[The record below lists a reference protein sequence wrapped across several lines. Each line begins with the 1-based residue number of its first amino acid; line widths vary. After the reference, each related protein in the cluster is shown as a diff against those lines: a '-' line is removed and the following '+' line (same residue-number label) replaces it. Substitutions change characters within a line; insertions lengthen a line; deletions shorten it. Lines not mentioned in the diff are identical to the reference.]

1 MTPLSASISGSF
13 ADTVLGGPMLYAVP
27 IAALAGLVSFLSP
40 CILPLVPG
48 YVGYVTG
55 LTGADLAEHK
65 SKRVFA
71 GVGLFV
77 LGFSVIYIAYGLAF
91 SFAGMALKPWIEP
104 VTRVLGVVVILAGIV
119 FMGGMK
125 WLQRDRKIASRPPAG
140 LWGAPLLGATF
151 GLGWGPCIGPTLA
164 AVLSLSYTMGPGTGS
179 GVARG
184 TLLTFVYC
192 LGLGIP
198 FVLVALL
205 MRAGMGKLQF
215 FRKHRVA
222 VMRFGG
228 VMLICVGV
236 LLVSGLWTDLV
247 GNLQGTIGQF
257 KPVI

>member
-1 MTPLSASISGSF
+1 M
-13 ADTVLGGPMLYAVP
+13 
-27 IAALAGLVSFLSP
+27 SFLSP

-55 LTGADLAEHK
+55 LTGADLVQHK
-65 SKRVFA
+65 SRRIFA

-91 SFAGMALKPWIEP
+91 SIAGAALRPWVEP
-104 VTRVLGVVVILAGIV
+104 VTRVLGVVVILAGVV

-125 WLQRDRKIASRPPAG
+125 WFQRDRKITRRPPAG
-140 LWGAPLLGATF
+140 LWGAPVLGATF

-164 AVLSLSYTMGPGTGS
+164 AVLSLSYTMGPDAGS

-198 FVLVALL
+198 FVVVALL
-205 MRAGMGKLQF
+205 LRAGMGKMQF
-215 FRKHRVA
+215 FRRHRVS
-222 VMRFGG
+222 VMRIGG

-236 LLVSGLWTDLV
+236 LLVSGVWTDLV
-247 GNLQGTIGQF
+247 GNLQNTIGTF
-257 KPVI
+257 RPVI